1 MAEPEGEGGIADS
14 FRNSL
19 ARMARKRHHKP
30 GDLTQLR
37 RVLWDIILQV
47 EALHLGREPP
57 PEMVLKCAHALSQLA
72 GSYTRLVETEELLP
86 RIERLEAHIHERN
99 GHR

>member
-1 MAEPEGEGGIADS
+1 MS
-14 FRNSL
+14 
-19 ARMARKRHHKP
+19 RKRHHKP

-37 RVLWDIILQV
+37 RVLWDMILQV
-47 EALHLGREPP
+47 EALHLGGEPP

-72 GSYTRLVETEELLP
+72 GSYTRLAETEELVP
-86 RIERLEAHIHERN
+86 RIERLEAHLHERN